1 MRPDQTRKQGS
12 HASRLGAAAPLSG
25 VAAWTLVTLGVLA
38 ALFVFTTRRAGD
50 ASEAIADAR
59 SGQAPVAASP
69 AAPVLGY
76 APAQDDRPL
85 QVISGTL
92 RRGQTLTGALVR
104 QGVQVS
110 MVYRIASAMR
120 HMVDFRY
127 AHPDDSYQ
135 LRRDLQGE
143 LVDFTYNSFR
153 QNEHYILH
161 RENGDLVV
169 ARYDPREYLR
179 EHLLAGVIAESG
191 SFFDSVVALGESREL
206 ALALTQIFAWDENFS
221 RKARPGDRFRILY
234 ERRYA
239 PSGDG
244 GEEYRGTGRILAAR
258 FTRAGRNHTA
268 IYFEPLHVRG
278 GYYHV
283 DGAPVQRRFLNAP
296 LNYRRISSHF
306 SLSRLHPIL
315 RVRLPHP
322 AIDYA
327 APTGTEVWSVADGT
341 VIFRGRLGGFGKM
354 VKVRHQD
361 GYVSYYGHLSR
372 FAPGLHVGK
381 RLNQKEVVGYVG
393 STGLSTG
400 PHLDYRLKRYGRY
413 VNPLRVQ
420 VPQSEPIRPQYLAEF
435 FEKRDTYLDAL
446 EKPVVAGQIPAG
458 RLPEAELPF
467 GAHEGAPAAAARR
480 AARAPA
486 G

>member
-1 MRPDQTRKQGS
+1 MHRNS
-12 HASRLGAAAPLSG
+12 NAAPPLGG
-25 VAAWTLVTLGVLA
+25 VAAWMLVTLVALA
-38 ALFVFTTRRAGD
+38 VVFLF
-50 ASEAIADAR
+50 ASRFPGSASGAAPDAR
-59 SGQAPVAASP
+59 SVQAPVAAP
-69 AAPVLGY
+69 AAGY
-76 APAQDDRPL
+76 APPQDDRPL

-92 RRGQTLTGALVR
+92 LRGQTLTGALVR
-104 QGVQVS
+104 QGAQVS
-110 MVYRIASAMR
+110 MIYQIASAMR

-127 AHPDDSYQ
+127 AHPDDSYR
-135 LRRDLQGE
+135 LRRDFKGE

-153 QNEHYILH
+153 KNEHYILR
-161 RENGDLVV
+161 RENGDLVA

-179 EHLLAGVIAESG
+179 EHLLSGVIAESG
-191 SFFDSVVALGESREL
+191 SFYDSVVALGESREL
-206 ALALTQIFAWDENFS
+206 ALALAQIFAWDKNFS
-221 RKARPGDRFRILY
+221 RKVRPGDRFRILY

-244 GEEYRGTGRILAAR
+244 GEEYKGAGRILAAR
-258 FTRAGRNHTA
+258 FTHAGRNHTA

-283 DGAPVQRRFLNAP
+283 DGTPVQRRFLNAP

-315 RVRLPHP
+315 KVRLPHP

-327 APTGTEVWSVADGT
+327 APTGTEVWSVADGQ
-341 VIFRGRLGGFGKM
+341 VIFRGTLGGLGKA
-354 VKVRHQD
+354 VKIRHQD

-372 FAPGLHVGK
+372 FAPGLYIGK

-400 PHLDYRLKRYGRY
+400 PHLDFRLRRYGRY

-446 EKPVVAGQIPAG
+446 EKPVVAGQVPARRIPK
-458 RLPEAELPF
+458 AELPF
-467 GAHEGAPAAAARR
+467 GTHEAVGEAAARR
-480 AARAPA
+480 AARASA